1 MGPGT
6 DWHLH
11 FPVIQYWPQSRVSSC
26 LCIHNCRSIILCLL
40 LHLVSE
46 CPCHPCDPAT
56 LGLWMEIWWAYYGLW
71 SNSPLPCQNVNH
83 SELTV
88 LVCGPTVHCL
98 TNHICLTSWH
108 LMNHFAG
115 FKLYKWFNQLTRIE
129 LWWALS
135 PASVARWVSD
145 GCGQGRD
152 QPDPGM
158 TFYINNILFQSW
170 SLLWWQIGP
179 TRLTSIFLWLKS
191 QDLYNAW

>member
-11 FPVIQYWPQSRVSSC
+11 FPVIQYWPQSLVSSC

-46 CPCHPCDPAT
+46 CPCHPCVWPCDPWT
-56 LGLWMEIWWAYYGLW
+56 VDGNMMSWLWVVVQQ
-71 SNSPLPCQNVNH
+71 SPALSKCQPFRVD
-83 SELTV
+83 TV

-158 TFYINNILFQSW
+158 TFYINNILLW
-170 SLLWWQIGP
+170 SKLA
-179 TRLTSIFLWLKS
+179 
-191 QDLYNAW
+191 NALFT